1 LFADRPLVLDE
12 KASGLLT
19 SEARELIGELADEL
33 AAVEPWRAETTE
45 EAVRAF
51 AERKGA
57 KLGSV
62 AQPLRA
68 ALTGRTTSPG
78 IFDVLAVL
86 GKAESLARLTDQ
98 ALRPD
103 GGAQLAAH

>member
-1 LFADRPLVLDE
+1 
-12 KASGLLT
+12 LT
-19 SEARELIGELADEL
+19 DITVELS
-33 AAVEPWRAETTE
+33 AVEPWTTEATE

-57 KLGSV
+57 KLGAV

-78 IFDVLAVL
+78 IFEVLSVL
-86 GKAESLARLTDQ
+86 GKTESLARIADQ
-98 ALRPD
+98 ASAP
-103 GGAQLAAH
+103 